1 MQKRG
6 SRDEASILRLAPLEV
21 GSNRSS
27 EVPLRFVE
35 LRGRPHVLYRAAN
48 PPAWIAWATNTLVR
62 WQIGN
67 ETFVGNA
74 TLVNDRAT
82 LEGEILPQVTRQ
94 FGSER
99 LSRWFG
105 PVHGSR

>member
-6 SRDEASILRLAPLEV
+6 SHDEASILRLAPFEF
-21 GSNRSS
+21 GPNGSS
-27 EVPLRFVE
+27 EVPFRFVE
-35 LRGRPHVLYRAAN
+35 LRGRPHVLYSAAN
-48 PPAWIAWATNTLVR
+48 PPAWISWATNALVR

-74 TLVNDRAT
+74 TPVNDRAT
-82 LEGEILPQVTRQ
+82 LAAEILPQVTRQ

>member
-1 MQKRG
+1 MQKQG
-6 SRDEASILRLAPLEV
+6 SHDEASILRLAPFEF
-21 GSNRSS
+21 GPNGSS
-27 EVPLRFVE
+27 EVPFRFVE
-35 LRGRPHVLYRAAN
+35 LRGRPHVLYSAAN
-48 PPAWIAWATNTLVR
+48 PPAWISWATNALVR

-74 TLVNDRAT
+74 TPVNDRAT
-82 LEGEILPQVTRQ
+82 LAAEILPQVTRQ
-94 FGSER
+94 LGSER